1 MKKLGFL
8 AADFGKCRKE
18 KFLSNMTRGTL
29 ILKDCD
35 IASYP
40 CSNYGPSNLLSRAQI
55 FVKKYKIMRTFD
67 IRFEN
72 GWFCHS
78 SLVKAVRNR
87 QSKQM
92 KIWKLAF

>member
-1 MKKLGFL
+1 
-8 AADFGKCRKE
+8 
-18 KFLSNMTRGTL
+18 
-29 ILKDCD
+29 
-35 IASYP
+35 
-40 CSNYGPSNLLSRAQI
+40 
-55 FVKKYKIMRTFD
+55 MRTFD

-92 KIWKLAF
+92 KIWKLEFQTVRQMKFKNFLNFVFTMTAKI

>member
-1 MKKLGFL
+1 MIKQFIPAKITGRRT
-8 AADFGKCRKE
+8 CRYR
-18 KFLSNMTRGTL
+18 S
-29 ILKDCD
+29 
-35 IASYP
+35 
-40 CSNYGPSNLLSRAQI
+40 QI

-67 IRFEN
+67 IRFEK